1 MTRRNY
7 NRISQDNNKPAD
19 IFETAEDVFEE
30 TTEAVETEEEPAEEP
45 AIETVPVDVKQ
56 GRVYGCQLLIVRTFP
71 KIDSEIV
78 TRIRKGEEVTF
89 EEEIDGCWVAVT
101 TAMGIE
107 GYCLK
112 EFIKEV

>member
-7 NRISQDNNKPAD
+7 NRISQDANKPAD
-19 IFETAEDVFEE
+19 IFETNEDVFEE
-30 TTEAVETEEEPAEEP
+30 TTETVETEEEPAEES
-45 AIETVPVDVKQ
+45 ATETAPVEAKQ
-56 GRVYGCQLLIVRTFP
+56 GRVYGCQLLNIRSFP
-71 KIDSEIV
+71 KIDSDVV

-89 EEEIDGCWVAVT
+89 EEKVDECWVAVT